1 MRRERV
7 GSVALNVPIAER
19 SGQMVFEAE
28 HVSKVYGATP
38 VVRDLSVRVI
48 RGDRVGLIGP
58 NGSGKT
64 TIFNLIGGALRPD
77 AGQVFFD
84 GARIDGLPPWEIA
97 RRGIGRTFQSIRLFR
112 DIAVWENLAI
122 AAMGRKR
129 QGWER
134 DGREWLERLGLLDLE
149 EVHAGTLSI
158 GQQRLLELAMT
169 LLVAPAFVMLDEPL
183 AGVHPVIRRQIAE
196 IIRTMRA
203 AGRTFLVIEHH
214 MPFVMELC
222 DAIVVLD
229 HGEKIA
235 EGPPEAIRRD
245 ERVIAALLGQ
255 RRDETP
261 A

>member
-1 MRRERV
+1 MPLLRVARLTRRFGGIRAV
-7 GSVALNVPIAER
+7 DDCSFDV
-19 SGQMVFEAE
+19 EA
-28 HVSKVYGATP
+28 GTA
-38 VVRDLSVRVI
+38 
-48 RGDRVGLIGP
+48 VGLIGP

-112 DIAVWENLAI
+112 DLPVWENLAI
-122 AAMGRKR
+122 AAMGRK
-129 QGWER
+129 QEGWES
-134 DGREWLERLGLLDLE
+134 DGRDWLERLGLLDLE
-149 EVHAGTLSI
+149 EAPAGTLSV

-196 IIRTMRA
+196 VIRTMRS